1 MTKLQLVK
9 QLEQFS
15 DDMEVEFS
23 YNFRDYSRTQ
33 VSSRIR
39 KVREENVTYSDYCR
53 MNKILTE
60 NEDITDNVI
69 KEVIV
74 LS

>member
-1 MTKLQLVK
+1 MTKLQLIK
-9 QLEQFS
+9 LLEQFS

-23 YNFRDYSRTQ
+23 YNFGDYSRTQ
-33 VSSRIR
+33 VSSKIR
-39 KVREENVTYSDYCR
+39 KVREERVTYSDYSR
-53 MNKILTE
+53 MNRILTE
-60 NEDITDNVI
+60 DDNEDGLI